1 MCLGKRIKEAREF
14 LGIGQKEFAKKI
26 GIIYQTLSK
35 YERSEIK
42 PTTEIL
48 TKLTEI
54 HGININWL
62 LTGNGNMFI
71 EEEKKSNT
79 KANEIIEAYEKLPE
93 DKQKYYYFKIIA
105 DSLEPITKTEETREN
120 TSVFTD

>member
-1 MCLGKRIKEAREF
+1 MRISERLKTIREAKGLSQKQFAETLGTALTRISE
-14 LGIGQKEFAKKI
+14 
-26 GIIYQTLSK
+26 
-35 YERSEIK
+35 YERDKVK

-48 TKLTEI
+48 TKLAEI

-62 LTGNGNMFI
+62 LTGNGDMFI
-71 EEEKKSNT
+71 KEEKKSNT

-105 DSLEPITKTEETREN
+105 DSLEPITKTEKQEKN

>member
-1 MCLGKRIKEAREF
+1 MYLGKRIKDAREF
-14 LGIGQKEFAKKI
+14 LKIGQKEFAEKI

-35 YERSEIK
+35 YERNEIK

-48 TKLTEI
+48 TKLAEI

-62 LTGNGNMFI
+62 LTGNGDMFI
-71 EEEKKSNT
+71 REEKKSNT
-79 KANEIIEAYEKLPE
+79 KADEIIEAYEKLPK

>member
-1 MCLGKRIKEAREF
+1 MRISER
-14 LGIGQKEFAKKI
+14 LKKI
-26 GIIYQTLSK
+26 REAKGLSQKQFAETLGTVLTRISE
-35 YERSEIK
+35 YERDKVK

-79 KANEIIEAYEKLPE
+79 KADEIIEAYEKLPK

>member
-1 MCLGKRIKEAREF
+1 MCLGKRIKDAREF
-14 LGIGQKEFAKKI
+14 LKIGQKEFAEKI

-35 YERSEIK
+35 YERNEIK

-48 TKLTEI
+48 TKLAEI

-62 LTGNGNMFI
+62 LTGNGDMFI
-71 EEEKKSNT
+71 REEKKSNT
-79 KANEIIEAYEKLPE
+79 KADEIIEAYEKLPK